1 MDRKISWYH
10 NRRRETSIE
19 FIIRAQRACDISSQR
34 VFPVS
39 IYISFHKYL
48 FQLMFLHHYNC
59 IINVFTAQK
68 SLSLDFHV
76 DPLLR
81 VAPRGFL
88 IRENHHYGSFFF
100 FRARSITGGV
110 YALLTR
116 ISNITACCSQGGLNG
131 RVVLTARVTLLFSF
145 RPIHERKRAPGCAH
159 VRGMKR
165 EKPLAN

>member
-1 MDRKISWYH
+1 MDQKISWYY

-19 FIIRAQRACDISSQR
+19 LIIRVQQACDISIQR

-48 FQLMFLHHYNC
+48 FQLMFHHHYNC

-76 DPLLR
+76 DPLLWSGTS
-81 VAPRGFL
+81 GFPHSRNIATDL
-88 IRENHHYGSFFF
+88 FF
-100 FRARSITGGV
+100 FRARSVTGGV
-110 YALLTR
+110 YALLTG
-116 ISNITACCSQGGLNG
+116 ISNITACCSQRGLNG
-131 RVVLTARVTLLFSF
+131 RVVLTTRVTLLFSF
-145 RPIHERKRAPGCAH
+145 RSIHEGKRAPGCA
-159 VRGMKR
+159 RPWNER